1 MNQEKERT
9 FRQTKTHSRDGEK
22 MKKTEK
28 SENVL
33 SMREELTIV
42 KEEIKRL
49 SNLEDRLCGYE
60 RQIPYTNSA
69 LKQKIQ
75 KQIRETHQYKEEQ
88 ERVAFLLEKSLKVIM
103 AAIPQLSG
111 IEKQVFY
118 LQRYSGKSLVE
129 ISKDLG
135 YDYGYIRRLASQAK
149 KKAEK
154 VSQAQSL

>member
-1 MNQEKERT
+1 MN
-9 FRQTKTHSRDGEK
+9 
-22 MKKTEK
+22 KTEK

-49 SNLEDRLCGYE
+49 SNLEDRLCSYE

-103 AAIPQLSG
+103 AAIPQLSS
-111 IEKQVFY
+111 IEKQMFY

>member
-1 MNQEKERT
+1 
-9 FRQTKTHSRDGEK
+9 

>member
-1 MNQEKERT
+1 MN
-9 FRQTKTHSRDGEK
+9 
-22 MKKTEK
+22 KTEK

-49 SNLEDRLCGYE
+49 SNLEDRLCSYE

-75 KQIRETHQYKEEQ
+75 KQIWETHQYKEEQ

-103 AAIPQLSG
+103 AAIPQLSS

-118 LQRYSGKSLVE
+118 LQRYSGKSLVK

>member
-1 MNQEKERT
+1 
-9 FRQTKTHSRDGEK
+9 

-103 AAIPQLSG
+103 AAIPQLSS

>member
-1 MNQEKERT
+1 M
-9 FRQTKTHSRDGEK
+9 
-22 MKKTEK
+22 
-28 SENVL
+28 
-33 SMREELTIV
+33 
-42 KEEIKRL
+42 
-49 SNLEDRLCGYE
+49 
-60 RQIPYTNSA
+60 
-69 LKQKIQ
+69 QKIQ

>member
-1 MNQEKERT
+1 MN
-9 FRQTKTHSRDGEK
+9 
-22 MKKTEK
+22 KTEK

-49 SNLEDRLCGYE
+49 SNLEDRLCSYE

-88 ERVAFLLEKSLKVIM
+88 DRVAFLLEKSLKVIM
-103 AAIPQLSG
+103 AAIPQLSS

-118 LQRYSGKSLVE
+118 MQRYTGKSLVQIAE
-129 ISKDLG
+129 ELE
-135 YDYGYIRRLASQAK
+135 YDYDYIRHVAS
-149 KKAEK
+149 KANQVMK
-154 VSQAQSL
+154 RQIK